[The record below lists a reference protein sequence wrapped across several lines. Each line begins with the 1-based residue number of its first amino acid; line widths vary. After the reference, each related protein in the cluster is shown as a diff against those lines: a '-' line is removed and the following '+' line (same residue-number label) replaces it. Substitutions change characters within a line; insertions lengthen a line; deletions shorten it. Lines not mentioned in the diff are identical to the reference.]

1 MDPGKSNLGKKVGDM
16 STKIEE
22 QFTWPQAFAGAF
34 AIIAILAS
42 SILMAEE
49 ATGAQEQRSTV
60 NAFYTQDGRDQAIP
74 DKVSKDELAP
84 FSAKS
89 TRDRTALR
97 SSKLA
102 GSVNQTHTANTDFWF
117 YMADVVLFADQDND
131 GYFAGIDLLFDAD
144 TYYSR
149 AEVYAVAYLSW
160 EGGSWEEYAV
170 TEVFVINDTSADDEY
185 VIVTDLVSG
194 YPTGSYD
201 ILIELFDAYDDAFV
215 ADIGP
220 DNTSELAFLPLE
232 DARRDAFIP
241 GPTPGPVVINHG
253 SGGGSMNLLTLVM
266 LLGVAAIPALRRR
279 RLLGFRLLQP
289 AHSRA
294 RSA

>member
-1 MDPGKSNLGKKVGDM
+1 MDPGEFKLGKKVSIM
-16 STKIEE
+16 ITKTEE
-22 QFTWPQAFAGAF
+22 QFSWPQAFATAF

-42 SILMAEE
+42 SVLMAEE
-49 ATGAQEQRSTV
+49 SSGAEEQRTTV
-60 NAFYTQDGRDQAIP
+60 SAFYEQGGRDQTTP

-84 FSAKS
+84 FSKKS
-89 TRDRTALR
+89 TRDQSALR
-97 SSKLA
+97 SSRSA
-102 GSVNQTHTANTDFWF
+102 GSMNQTHTANTDFWF

-160 EGGSWEEYAV
+160 EGGPWEEYAV
-170 TEVFVINDTSADDEY
+170 TEIFVLNDTSADDEY

-201 ILIELFDAYDDAFV
+201 ILIELFDAYDDTFV

-220 DNTSELAFLPLE
+220 ENTSELAFLPLE
-232 DARRDAFIP
+232 DAGRDAP
-241 GPTPGPVVINHG
+241 GPVPGPVVINHHS
-253 SGGGSMNLLTLVM
+253 SGGGAMNLLTLVM

-279 RLLGFRLLQP
+279 RLLGSRLLQP

>member
-22 QFTWPQAFAGAF
+22 QFTWPQAFASAF

-49 ATGAQEQRSTV
+49 ATSAEEQRTTV
-60 NAFYTQDGRDQAIP
+60 SAFYAQGGRDQATP

-102 GSVNQTHTANTDFWF
+102 GSINQTHTVNTDFWF
-117 YMADVVLFADQDND
+117 YLADVVLFADQDND

-160 EGGSWEEYAV
+160 EGGPWEEYAV

-185 VIVTDLVSG
+185 VVVTDLVSG

-220 DNTSELAFLPLE
+220 ENTSELAFLPLE
-232 DARRDAFIP
+232 DAGRDAFSP

-253 SGGGSMNLLTLVM
+253 SGGGSMNLLTLAV

-279 RLLGFRLLQP
+279 RLLDSLRQ
-289 AHSRA
+289 ARSHA

>member
-1 MDPGKSNLGKKVGDM
+1 MI
-16 STKIEE
+16 TKTEE
-22 QFTWPQAFAGAF
+22 QFTWPQAFAGAL

-49 ATGAQEQRSTV
+49 SANTEEQRTTV
-60 NAFYTQDGRDQAIP
+60 SAFYAQGGRDQATP

-97 SSKLA
+97 SSRLA
-102 GSVNQTHTANTDFWF
+102 GSINQSHSANTDFWF
-117 YMADVVLFADQDND
+117 YLADVDLFADRDND

-160 EGGSWEEYAV
+160 EGGPWEEYAV
-170 TEVFVINDTSADDEY
+170 TEIFVLNDTSADDEY

-194 YPTGSYD
+194 YPSGSYD
-201 ILIELFDAYDDAFV
+201 ILIELFDAYDDTFV

-220 DNTSELAFLPLE
+220 ENTSELAFLPLE
-232 DARRDAFIP
+232 DAGRDA
-241 GPTPGPVVINHG
+241 PGPVPGPVIINHHS
-253 SGGGSMNLLTLVM
+253 SGGGAMNLLTLVM
-266 LLGVAAIPALRRR
+266 LLGVAAIMALRRR
-279 RLLGFRLLQP
+279 RLLDSGLLRP
-289 AHSRA
+289 AHSRE

>member
-1 MDPGKSNLGKKVGDM
+1 MDPGKIKLGKKVGVM
-16 STKIEE
+16 STKLEE
-22 QFTWPQAFAGAF
+22 HFTWPQAFASAF

-49 ATGAQEQRSTV
+49 STGAEEQRTTV
-60 NAFYTQDGRDQAIP
+60 SAFYAQGGRDQAIP

-97 SSKLA
+97 SAKSA
-102 GSVNQTHTANTDFWF
+102 GSINQTHTANTDFWF
-117 YMADVVLFADQDND
+117 YLADVDLFADQDND

-160 EGGSWEEYAV
+160 EGGPWEEYAV

-194 YPTGSYD
+194 YATGSYD
-201 ILIELFDAYDDAFV
+201 ILIELFDAYDDTFV

-220 DNTSELAFLPLE
+220 ENTSELAFLPLE
-232 DARRDAFIP
+232 DTGRDAFSP
-241 GPTPGPVVINHG
+241 GPAPVPVVISHS
-253 SGGGSMNLLTLVM
+253 SGGGSINLLTLAM
-266 LLGVAAIPALRRR
+266 LFGVAAIPALRRR
-279 RLLGFRLLQP
+279 RWLDSLQR
-289 AHSRA
+289 AHSHA

>member
-1 MDPGKSNLGKKVGDM
+1 M

-22 QFTWPQAFAGAF
+22 KISWSQTFASAF

-49 ATGAQEQRSTV
+49 STDTEEQRTTV
-60 NAFYTQDGRDQAIP
+60 SAFYAQGGRDQAIP
-74 DKVSKDELAP
+74 DKVSKDELTP

-102 GSVNQTHTANTDFWF
+102 GPINQTHSINTDFWF
-117 YMADVVLFADQDND
+117 YLADVDLFADQDSD

-144 TYYSR
+144 TIFSR
-149 AEVYAVAYLSW
+149 AEVYAVAYLSR
-160 EGGSWEEYAV
+160 EGGPWEEYAV
-170 TEVFVINDTSADDEY
+170 TEIFVLNGTSADDEY

-194 YPTGSYD
+194 YPTASYD
-201 ILIELFDAYDDAFV
+201 ILIELFDAFDDTFV

-220 DNTSELAFLPLE
+220 EDTSELAFLPLE
-232 DARRDAFIP
+232 DAGRDAFSP
-241 GPTPGPVVINHG
+241 GVVVINQG
-253 SGGGSMNLLTLVM
+253 GGGGSMNLLMMAM
-266 LLGVAAIPALRRR
+266 LLGIAAIPALRRR
-279 RLLGFRLLQP
+279 CWLGSLQRVRC
-289 AHSRA
+289 RA
-294 RSA
+294 QSA

>member
-1 MDPGKSNLGKKVGDM
+1 MDPGKIKLGKKVGIM
-16 STKIEE
+16 ITKTEE
-22 QFTWPQAFAGAF
+22 QFTWPQAFASAL

-49 ATGAQEQRSTV
+49 PTGAEEQRTTLS
-60 NAFYTQDGRDQAIP
+60 AFYAQGGRDQATP

-97 SSKLA
+97 SSRLA
-102 GSVNQTHTANTDFWF
+102 GSINQTHSANTDFWF
-117 YMADVVLFADQDND
+117 YLVDVDLFADRDND

-144 TYYSR
+144 TYFSR

-160 EGGSWEEYAV
+160 EGGPWEEYAV
-170 TEVFVINDTSADDEY
+170 TEIFVLNDTSADDEY

-194 YPTGSYD
+194 YPSGSYD
-201 ILIELFDAYDDAFV
+201 ILIELFDAYDDTFV

-220 DNTSELAFLPLE
+220 ENTSELAFLPLE
-232 DARRDAFIP
+232 DAGRDAP
-241 GPTPGPVVINHG
+241 GPVPGPVVINHHS
-253 SGGGSMNLLTLVM
+253 SGGGAMNLLALVM
-266 LLGVAAIPALRRR
+266 LLGVAAITALRRR
-279 RLLGFRLLQP
+279 RLLDSGLLQQ
-289 AHSRA
+289 AHFHE

>member
-1 MDPGKSNLGKKVGDM
+1 MDPGKNKLGKKVGDM

-22 QFTWPQAFAGAF
+22 QFTWPQAFASAF

-42 SILMAEE
+42 SVLMAEE
-49 ATGAQEQRSTV
+49 ATGAQAQRTTV
-60 NAFYTQDGRDQAIP
+60 SAFYAQGGRDQVAP

-84 FSAKS
+84 FSAKI

-102 GSVNQTHTANTDFWF
+102 GSMNQTHAANTDFWF
-117 YMADVVLFADQDND
+117 YLADVVLFADQDDD

-144 TYYSR
+144 TFYSR

-160 EGGSWEEYAV
+160 EGGPWEEYAV

-232 DARRDAFIP
+232 DAGRDAFSP

-253 SGGGSMNLLTLVM
+253 SGGGSMNLLALAM
-266 LLGVAAIPALRRR
+266 LLGVAAVPALRRR
-279 RLLGFRLLQP
+279 RLLDSLRQ
-289 AHSRA
+289 ARSHA